1 MRILFHHRIRSKDG
15 QFVHLEELTRALE
28 REGHEVLIVGP
39 AAVQTEQFGSD
50 AGIVDLLKRFLP
62 KALYE
67 ALEFAYSVPAYF
79 RLMRAIRSFRP
90 DVVYER
96 YQLFFP
102 AGVWATRRCR
112 LPMLL
117 EVNAPL
123 LQERAKHSG
132 GIALARLASW
142 SERYVWNAAAYCL
155 PVTRVLADMVQATG
169 VPDERLRV
177 IPNGIDFSRFDG
189 APGRE
194 EAKARLGLQGRLV
207 LGFVGFI
214 RHWHGLERVLQYVA
228 AHPERNASA
237 LLVGDGP
244 ARADLEVLAAQLG
257 ISDRVRVTGIV
268 QRDEVAQWL
277 AAFDIA
283 LQPDVTAYASPLKLF
298 EYMYCGLPV
307 IAPDTPN
314 IREILANGANGLL
327 FDRDKPGDF
336 ERAMTEL
343 VANAPLRAQ
352 LGSAARQ
359 TILDR
364 DLTWQGNAR
373 RVVELA
379 QAARATVTRD

>member
-15 QFVHLEELTRALE
+15 QFVHLEELTTALE
-28 REGHEVLIVGP
+28 REGNDVLIVGP
-39 AAVQTEQFGSD
+39 RAVEEETFGSSI
-50 AGIVDLLKRFLP
+50 GVIDLLKRFLP
-62 KALYE
+62 RAIYE
-67 ALEFAYSVPAYF
+67 VLEFSYSIPAYF
-79 RLMRAIRSFRP
+79 RLMRAIRRFRP
-90 DVVYER
+90 EIVYER

-102 AGVWATRRCR
+102 TGVWATRRAG

-132 GIALARLASW
+132 GIALESLASW
-142 SERYVWNAAAYCL
+142 SEAYVWNAAAYCL
-155 PVTRVLADMVQATG
+155 PVTRVLADMVQETG
-169 VPDERLRV
+169 VPQDRLQV

-189 APGRE
+189 GPSRE

-214 RHWHGLERVLQYVA
+214 RDWHGLERVLQYVA
-228 AHPERNASA
+228 SHPEQNASV

-244 ARADLEVLAAQLG
+244 ARSELEALAAQLG
-257 ISDRVRVTGIV
+257 ITDRMQVTGIV
-268 QRDEVAQWL
+268 QRDEVVRWL
-277 AAFDIA
+277 PAFDVA

-314 IREILANGANGLL
+314 IREILVSGANGLL
-327 FDRDKPGDF
+327 FDRSRPGEF
-336 ERAMTEL
+336 ERAMAEL
-343 VANAPLRAQ
+343 IADGALRER
-352 LGSAARQ
+352 LGAAARQ

-373 RVVELA
+373 RVVDLA
-379 QAARATVTRD
+379 RSALSTTGRA

>member
-62 KALYE
+62 RAVYE

-102 AGVWATRRCR
+102 TGVWATRRCR

-132 GIALARLASW
+132 GIALQQLASW
-142 SERYVWNAAAYCL
+142 SERYVWNGAAYCL

-169 VPDERLRV
+169 VPDEHLKV

-189 APGRE
+189 APGRD

-214 RHWHGLERVLQYVA
+214 RDWHGLERVLQYVA
-228 AHPERNASA
+228 AHPEQNASV

-244 ARADLEVLAAQLG
+244 ARSDLEALAAQLG
-257 ISDRVRVTGIV
+257 IRDRVQVTGIV

-277 AAFDIA
+277 ATFDIA

-314 IREILANGANGLL
+314 IREILADGENGLL
-327 FDRDKPGDF
+327 FDRSKAGDF
-336 ERAMTEL
+336 ERAMAQLIADES
-343 VANAPLRAQ
+343 LRGR

-379 QAARATVTRD
+379 EAARMACMRN

>member
-1 MRILFHHRIRSKDG
+1 
-15 QFVHLEELTRALE
+15 
-28 REGHEVLIVGP
+28 
-39 AAVQTEQFGSD
+39 
-50 AGIVDLLKRFLP
+50 
-62 KALYE
+62 
-67 ALEFAYSVPAYF
+67 
-79 RLMRAIRSFRP
+79 
-90 DVVYER
+90 
-96 YQLFFP
+96 
-102 AGVWATRRCR
+102 
-112 LPMLL
+112 MLL

-132 GIALARLASW
+132 GIALQQLASW
-142 SERYVWNAAAYCL
+142 SERYVWNGAAYCL

-169 VPDERLRV
+169 VPDEHLKV

-189 APGRE
+189 APGRD

-214 RHWHGLERVLQYVA
+214 RDWHGLERVLQYVA
-228 AHPERNASA
+228 AHPEQNASV

-244 ARADLEVLAAQLG
+244 ARSDLELLARQLG
-257 ISDRVRVTGIV
+257 ISDRVQLTGIV

-314 IREILANGANGLL
+314 IREILADGENGLL
-327 FDRDKPGDF
+327 FDRSKAGDF
-336 ERAMTEL
+336 ERAMAQLIADES
-343 VANAPLRAQ
+343 LRGR

-379 QAARATVTRD
+379 EAARMACMRN

>member
-102 AGVWATRRCR
+102 TGVWATRRSR

-132 GIALARLASW
+132 GIALQQLASW

-169 VPDERLRV
+169 VPDERLKV

-194 EAKARLGLQGRLV
+194 EAKARRGLQGRLV

-214 RHWHGLERVLQYVA
+214 RDWHGLERVLQYVA
-228 AHPERNASA
+228 AHPEQNASV

-244 ARADLEVLAAQLG
+244 ARSDLEALAAQLG
-257 ISDRVRVTGIV
+257 ITDRVQVTGIV

-314 IREILANGANGLL
+314 IREILANGGNGLL
-327 FDRDKPGDF
+327 FDRGKPGDF
-336 ERAMTEL
+336 ERAMAEL
-343 VANAPLRAQ
+343 VADGTLRER
-352 LGSAARQ
+352 LGAAARQ

-379 QAARATVTRD
+379 QAARTASTRA

>member
-62 KALYE
+62 RALYE

-79 RLMRAIRSFRP
+79 RLLRAIRGFRP

-102 AGVWATRRCR
+102 TGVWATRRCR

-132 GIALARLASW
+132 GIALQGLASW

-169 VPDERLRV
+169 VPDERLKV

-189 APGRE
+189 APSRD

-214 RHWHGLERVLQYVA
+214 RDWHGLERVLQYVA
-228 AHPERNASA
+228 AHPEQNASV

-244 ARADLEVLAAQLG
+244 ARSDLEALAVQLG
-257 ISDRVRVTGIV
+257 IADRVQVTGIV

-314 IREILANGANGLL
+314 IREILANGVNGLL
-327 FDRDKPGDF
+327 FDRGKAGDF
-336 ERAMTEL
+336 ERAMAEL
-343 VANAPLRAQ
+343 VADGALRQ
-352 LGSAARQ
+352 RLGSAARQ

-379 QAARATVTRD
+379 QAARTAVPRA

>member
-28 REGHEVLIVGP
+28 HEGHDVLVVGP
-39 AAVQTEQFGSD
+39 AAVQTGRFGAD
-50 AGIVDLLKRFLP
+50 AGIVDLLKRWLP
-62 KALYE
+62 NALYE
-67 ALEFAYSVPAYF
+67 ALEIAYSVPAYF
-79 RLMRAIRSFRP
+79 RLLGAIRRFRP
-90 DVVYER
+90 DVIYER

-102 AGVWATRRCR
+102 AGVWASRQCG
-112 LPMLL
+112 LPLLL
-117 EVNAPL
+117 EINAPL

-132 GIALARLASW
+132 GIGLRRLAGW
-142 SERYVWNAAAYCL
+142 SERYVWNAAACCL
-155 PVTRVLADMVQATG
+155 PVTRVLADMVQETG
-169 VPDERLRV
+169 VPAARVRV
-177 IPNGIDFSRFDG
+177 IPNGIDFARFGRTDG
-189 APGRE
+189 RD

-214 RHWHGLERVLQYVA
+214 RDWHGLERVLQYAA
-228 AHPERNASA
+228 AHPDQNTSV

-244 ARADLEVLAAQLG
+244 ARPALEALAAELG
-257 ISDRVRVTGIV
+257 ISDRVLVTGIV

-314 IREILANGANGLL
+314 IREILVDGANGLL
-327 FDRDKPGDF
+327 FDRGKPGGF
-336 ERAMTEL
+336 ERAMAQL
-343 VANAPLRAQ
+343 VADESLRDR
-352 LGSAARQ
+352 LGAAARQ

-379 QAARATVTRD
+379 RHTLTTSPGA